1 MSPLVRLVWVSLV
14 VCSACP
20 VARGA
25 EDAPRVRFDGYQ
37 LVRLYVD
44 TGDQITR
51 LHDLGAR
58 LMSEGEGPGV
68 VDYLLPPD
76 ALPGLESL
84 GLTYKVLNDNVQKDI
99 DAERALWE
107 AQGVVAAQD
116 PNWFTNYKD
125 PNQVIAKLNAFHTDR
140 PDLAT
145 VIDVGTSLQGRHIYG
160 VRITG
165 PGSNKPA
172 VQFNG
177 CHHAREWISVMVP
190 MWIADKFVYTYDS
203 DPNIHSLVNAVE
215 FFIIPVVNVDGY
227 VVVTE
232 GRDPR
237 WRKNTHGANRNGARD
252 AYPEGVNLNRQYD
265 FNWAFG
271 GSPDSLSQQYRGP
284 YPFSESEARAMRD
297 LALRERF
304 LLSISYHSMGEVVY
318 YPWTWGGRKAPEDR
332 LLTTIARE
340 LGGAIRT
347 MKGDSTY
354 KVEYGAGTVGQTYPW
369 LYGRL
374 GTFDFIVETGFGAHI
389 FPPHEVDGIVENNVK
404 GAWTIMRRAS
414 GPGLTGRVTDSGSG
428 ASLEAT
434 VWFPG
439 IDTEDVTRRTSDS
452 RFGRYRR
459 LLEPGRYT
467 LIVSRPGYAPAL
479 LRNVEV
485 GASGWTTL
493 NVPLD
498 RSPVK

>member
-165 PGSNKPA
+165 PGAGRESAIRSLQSGGLEIKSIKDVTPIPH
-172 VQFNG
+172 NG
-177 CHHAREWISVMVP
+177 CRVC
-190 MWIADKFVYTYDS
+190 
-203 DPNIHSLVNAVE
+203 
-215 FFIIPVVNVDGY
+215 
-227 VVVTE
+227 
-232 GRDPR
+232 
-237 WRKNTHGANRNGARD
+237 
-252 AYPEGVNLNRQYD
+252 
-265 FNWAFG
+265 
-271 GSPDSLSQQYRGP
+271 
-284 YPFSESEARAMRD
+284 
-297 LALRERF
+297 
-304 LLSISYHSMGEVVY
+304 
-318 YPWTWGGRKAPEDR
+318 
-332 LLTTIARE
+332 
-340 LGGAIRT
+340 
-347 MKGDSTY
+347 
-354 KVEYGAGTVGQTYPW
+354 
-369 LYGRL
+369 
-374 GTFDFIVETGFGAHI
+374 
-389 FPPHEVDGIVENNVK
+389 
-404 GAWTIMRRAS
+404 RRR
-414 GPGLTGRVTDSGSG
+414 RV
-428 ASLEAT
+428 
-434 VWFPG
+434 
-439 IDTEDVTRRTSDS
+439 
-452 RFGRYRR
+452 
-459 LLEPGRYT
+459 
-467 LIVSRPGYAPAL
+467 
-479 LRNVEV
+479 
-485 GASGWTTL
+485 
-493 NVPLD
+493 
-498 RSPVK
+498 

>member
-177 CHHAREWISVMVP
+177 SG
-190 MWIADKFVYTYDS
+190 
-203 DPNIHSLVNAVE
+203 
-215 FFIIPVVNVDGY
+215 DGF
-227 VVVTE
+227 
-232 GRDPR
+232 
-237 WRKNTHGANRNGARD
+237 
-252 AYPEGVNLNRQYD
+252 NLGNLSA
-265 FNWAFG
+265 AF
-271 GSPDSLSQQYRGP
+271 PAAATL
-284 YPFSESEARAMRD
+284 
-297 LALRERF
+297 
-304 LLSISYHSMGEVVY
+304 
-318 YPWTWGGRKAPEDR
+318 
-332 LLTTIARE
+332 
-340 LGGAIRT
+340 
-347 MKGDSTY
+347 
-354 KVEYGAGTVGQTYPW
+354 
-369 LYGRL
+369 
-374 GTFDFIVETGFGAHI
+374 FIVA
-389 FPPHEVDGIVENNVK
+389 DLNNDSMYNLYTTHS
-404 GAWTIMRRAS
+404 ALTAS
-414 GPGLTGRVTDSGSG
+414 
-428 ASLEAT
+428 
-434 VWFPG
+434 
-439 IDTEDVTRRTSDS
+439 
-452 RFGRYRR
+452 
-459 LLEPGRYT
+459 
-467 LIVSRPGYAPAL
+467 
-479 LRNVEV
+479 
-485 GASGWTTL
+485 
-493 NVPLD
+493 
-498 RSPVK
+498 

>member
-1 MSPLVRLVWVSLV
+1 MIRFLVFTTLALLLPCTLTRAADPPHRTLLLRIDNIKIQELEKLGIPVDDGKRDGVLTMVRDTAQILATEAEASLLKERGYHVTLVMKDSALLPLYRRALYGPSMRMPERYHSYPRLVATLDSLV
-14 VCSACP
+14 EAHP
-20 VARGA
+20 AIARRIQIGTTSEEGRTIEGLRISSDPTRDLDRPAILFDGAHHSDEVMGA
-25 EDAPRVRFDGYQ
+25 EICVA
-37 LVRLYVD
+37 
-44 TGDQITR
+44 IA
-51 LHDLGAR
+51 AR
-58 LMSEGEGPGV
+58 LTGGYDTDPEIRRW
-68 VDYLLPPD
+68 VDAY
-76 ALPGLESL
+76 EI
-84 GLTYKVLNDNVQKDI
+84 V
-99 DAERALWE
+99 
-107 AQGVVAAQD
+107 
-116 PNWFTNYKD
+116 
-125 PNQVIAKLNAFHTDR
+125 
-140 PDLAT
+140 
-145 VIDVGTSLQGRHIYG
+145 
-160 VRITG
+160 
-165 PGSNKPA
+165 
-172 VQFNG
+172 
-177 CHHAREWISVMVP
+177 
-190 MWIADKFVYTYDS
+190 
-203 DPNIHSLVNAVE
+203 
-215 FFIIPVVNVDGY
+215 IIPVVNVDGY

-404 GAWTIMRRAS
+404 GAWTILRRAS